1 MQIIERFL
9 LNNLS
14 YSGIKFRELVIRKSA
29 SKHPNKK
36 RKIGHKMRRCK
47 KPSNFAS
54 AHQSRTS
61 FELDV
66 TIIKSVLAMACLKID
81 LKGLRKTP
89 LFWTFGIF
97 FKNVPRRFGPS
108 ETNFTDL
115 LDELFPL
122 VYTVKK

>member
-1 MQIIERFL
+1 
-9 LNNLS
+9 
-14 YSGIKFRELVIRKSA
+14 
-29 SKHPNKK
+29 
-36 RKIGHKMRRCK
+36 
-47 KPSNFAS
+47 
-54 AHQSRTS
+54 
-61 FELDV
+61 
-66 TIIKSVLAMACLKID
+66 MACLKID

-108 ETNFTDL
+108 ETNFPDL